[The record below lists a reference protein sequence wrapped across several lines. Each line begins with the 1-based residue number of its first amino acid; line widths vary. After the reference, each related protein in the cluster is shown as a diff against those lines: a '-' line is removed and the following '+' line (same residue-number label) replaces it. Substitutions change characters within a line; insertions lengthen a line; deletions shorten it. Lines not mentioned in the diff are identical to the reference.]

1 MCTIMFYRET
11 LPAEKR
17 SREDSQ
23 KAVDRLMEY
32 DRQRS
37 ARLSSGEGS
46 RKTPLFEDQ
55 PNGICSAPW
64 GRGGPVYV
72 WLDNC
77 CFGNSRKKGFYYVRY
92 QLSMLAWGSTA
103 YAHPALIVQK
113 NKLRPDQVEYMERKC
128 RETFE
133 AAKQEQ
139 KRREA

>member
-11 LPAEKR
+11 LPAERR

-32 DRQRS
+32 DRQ
-37 ARLSSGEGS
+37 LSSESTSGEGS
-46 RKTPLFEDQ
+46 REAPLFEDQ
-55 PNGICSAPW
+55 PSGICSAPW

-72 WLDNC
+72 WLNNC

-92 QLSMLAWGSTA
+92 QLSMYAWGSTA